1 MAVFFKPSDI
11 NTLACSVNNMT
22 RGGSAFA
29 VCENGDQVFIPPKIV
44 ELVNIDVGDFLT
56 AYCIDNFRPERDG
69 EDRYAVRW
77 RAIRITVAERFNP
90 APVAAPTVPA
100 PAPELTT
107 EQVEVRVLS
116 LMDEDRAYT
125 TAQAATMLRIDQM
138 KVANVMRGMHDKGMI
153 AACEI
158 SASGVQERVSKLYY
172 ARDVDLLV
180 DLIDEV
186 VLDD

>member
-90 APVAAPTVPA
+90 APVAAPAAPA
-100 PAPELTT
+100 PKPELTT
-107 EQVEVRVLS
+107 EQIEQRILT
-116 LMDEDRAYT
+116 LLKEDRAFT
-125 TAQAATMLRIDQM
+125 TAQAARDTGIDHM
-138 KVANVMRGMHDKGMI
+138 KVSNVMRGLHDRGQI

-158 SASGVQERVSKLYY
+158 TASGGQERVSKLYY
-172 ARDVDLLV
+172 ARDVDILV

-186 VLDD
+186 LLDD